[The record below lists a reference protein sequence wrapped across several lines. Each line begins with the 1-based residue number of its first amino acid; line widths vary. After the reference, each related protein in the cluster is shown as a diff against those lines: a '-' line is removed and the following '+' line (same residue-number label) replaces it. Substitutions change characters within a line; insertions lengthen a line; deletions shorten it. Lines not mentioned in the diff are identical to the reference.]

1 MKDPLGALVPGVDVH
16 MEGAGH
22 GPLYGRTFVAKD
34 LFDVAGFVTGC
45 GNPDWARTH
54 DPARRHAWAVR
65 AWLDAGARLV
75 GKAVTDELAY
85 SINGQNFHYGTPTN
99 SNAPG
104 RIPGGSS
111 SGSASAV
118 AGGLTNMALG
128 TDTGGSIRVPASYCG
143 LYGLR
148 PSHGRVSLDGVMPLA
163 PSMDTVGCL
172 ARDMDT
178 LVRASEV
185 LLQETV
191 DKCGPPNRLVL
202 FEDAFALADASA
214 AAALAPIVLRLERR
228 LGPAERVTI
237 GEPGG
242 GLMEWMWRFR
252 KIQAREIWAVHGPW
266 IQAVRPHFGPDIAE
280 RFQWAESVPEEEAER
295 AKPERE
301 ALTLRLSDLL
311 AGGAIACLPS
321 TPDIAPK
328 VRVSKED
335 HHRHRGQVMALTC
348 LAPLARLPQVS
359 LPLAHVDGCPLG
371 FSLMGGHGSDAA
383 LLSFARSFVSKT
395 E

>member
-1 MKDPLGALVPGVDVH
+1 M
-16 MEGAGH
+16 
-22 GPLYGRTFVAKD
+22 
-34 LFDVAGFVTGC
+34 TGC

-54 DPARRHAWAVR
+54 EPARSDAWAVR

-75 GKAVTDELAY
+75 GKAITDELAY
-85 SINGQNFHYGTPTN
+85 SINGQNFHYGTPLN

-118 AGGLTNMALG
+118 AGGLADIALG

-148 PSHGRVSLDGVMPLA
+148 PSHGRVSLEGVMPLA

-172 ARDMDT
+172 ARDMDS
-178 LVRASEV
+178 LVRASET

-191 DKCGPPNRLVL
+191 DTTPPPTRLLL
-202 FEDAFALADASA
+202 FEDAFALADDAT
-214 AAALAPIVLRLERR
+214 AAALAPLVSRLETQ

-266 IQAVRPHFGPDIAE
+266 VQAVRPHFGPDIAE
-280 RFQWAESVPEEEAER
+280 RFQWAESVLDEEAEQ

-301 ALTLRLSDLL
+301 ALARRLRDLL
-311 AGGAIACLPS
+311 RGGAIACLPS
-321 TPDIAPK
+321 TPAIAPK
-328 VRVSKED
+328 FWISQED
-335 HHRHRGQVMALTC
+335 HHRHRGEVMALTC
-348 LAPLARLPQVS
+348 LAPLTRLPQVS
-359 LPLAHVDGCPLG
+359 LPLACVDGCPLG
-371 FSLMGGHGSDAA
+371 ISLMGGPDSDAA
-383 LLSFARSFVSKT
+383 LLAFARLLVRKLD
-395 E
+395 